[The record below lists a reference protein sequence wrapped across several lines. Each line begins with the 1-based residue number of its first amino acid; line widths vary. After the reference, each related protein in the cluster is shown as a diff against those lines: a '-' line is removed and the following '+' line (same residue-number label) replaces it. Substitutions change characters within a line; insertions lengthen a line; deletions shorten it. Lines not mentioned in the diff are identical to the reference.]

1 MEGKE
6 VGMMKAKT
14 YLKQIELMDAKIN
27 TRLEEVE
34 RLNALATK
42 TTSVMGGERV
52 QSSGSQQKME
62 NCILKLAEAKD
73 RYEMEVARFL
83 VYKQNVL
90 QIMDKHCD
98 PDCINLLY
106 SRYFQYKPW
115 EQIAVELNYTY
126 KWVSGG
132 LHQRALSQV
141 QKGLDER
148 EKRNERSEE
157 VCNMPQIIHCGKG

>member
-1 MEGKE
+1 
-6 VGMMKAKT
+6 MMKAKT

-52 QSSGSQQKME
+52 QASTSQQKMAD
-62 NCILKLAEAKD
+62 CVTRIADLKTEINAEIDKF
-73 RYEMEVARFL
+73 VNH
-83 VYKQNVL
+83 KQEAL
-90 QIMDKHCD
+90 KIMDEQCD

-132 LHQRALSQV
+132 LHQRALAQV

-148 EKRNERSEE
+148 KVMQNA
-157 VCNMPQIIHCGKG
+157 

>member
-1 MEGKE
+1 
-6 VGMMKAKT
+6 MKAKA

-52 QSSGSQQKME
+52 QSSGSQQKMAD
-62 NCILKLAEAKD
+62 CVTRIADLKAEINKEID
-73 RYEMEVARFL
+73 KFVNI
-83 VYKQNVL
+83 KQEIL

-115 EQIAVELNYTY
+115 EQIAVELSFTY

-148 EKRNERSEE
+148 EMAK
-157 VCNMPQIIHCGKG
+157 

>member
-1 MEGKE
+1 
-6 VGMMKAKT
+6 MKAKT

-52 QSSGSQQKME
+52 QASTSQQKMAD
-62 NCILKLAEAKD
+62 CVTRIADLKTEINAEID
-73 RYEMEVARFL
+73 RFVN
-83 VYKQNVL
+83 YKQEAL
-90 QIMDKHCD
+90 KIMDKHCD
-98 PDCINLLY
+98 PDCITLLY
-106 SRYFQYKPW
+106 ARYFQYKAW
-115 EQIAVELNYTY
+115 EHIAVDLNYTY

-132 LHQRALSQV
+132 LHQRALAQV

-148 EKRNERSEE
+148 KEK
-157 VCNMPQIIHCGKG
+157 QGA

>member
-1 MEGKE
+1 
-6 VGMMKAKT
+6 MKAKA

-34 RLNALATK
+34 RLNTLATK

-52 QSSGSQQKME
+52 QSSGSQQKMAD
-62 NCILKLAEAKD
+62 CVTRIVALKTEINKGID
-73 RYEMEVARFL
+73 SFVN
-83 VYKQNVL
+83 YKQDAL
-90 QIMDKHCD
+90 KIMDEYCD

-106 SRYFQYKPW
+106 SRYFQYKAW

-132 LHQRALSQV
+132 LHQRALAQF
-141 QKGLDER
+141 QKGLDR
-148 EKRNERSEE
+148 KVEKDESISNS
-157 VCNMPQIIHCGKG
+157 VQSST

>member
-1 MEGKE
+1 
-6 VGMMKAKT
+6 MKAKT

-52 QSSGSQQKME
+52 QSSGSQQKMAD
-62 NCILKLAEAKD
+62 CVTRIADLKAEINKEID
-73 RYEMEVARFL
+73 KFVNI
-83 VYKQNVL
+83 KQEIL

-115 EQIAVELNYTY
+115 EQIAVELSFTY

-148 EKRNERSEE
+148 EMAK
-157 VCNMPQIIHCGKG
+157 

>member
-1 MEGKE
+1 
-6 VGMMKAKT
+6 MKAKT

-52 QSSGSQQKME
+52 QASTSQQKMAD
-62 NCILKLAEAKD
+62 CVTRIADLKTEINAEID
-73 RYEMEVARFL
+73 RFVN
-83 VYKQNVL
+83 YKQEAL
-90 QIMDKHCD
+90 KIMDKHCD
-98 PDCINLLY
+98 PDCITLLY
-106 SRYFQYKPW
+106 ARYFQYKAW
-115 EQIAVELNYTY
+115 EHIAVDLNYTY

-132 LHQRALSQV
+132 LHQRALAQV

-148 EKRNERSEE
+148 KEK
-157 VCNMPQIIHCGKG
+157 QDA

>member
-1 MEGKE
+1 
-6 VGMMKAKT
+6 MKAKA
-14 YLKQIELMDAKIN
+14 YLKQIKFMDAKIN
-27 TRLEEVE
+27 TRLEEVT
-34 RLNALATK
+34 RLQTLATK

-52 QSSGSQQKME
+52 QASTSQQKMAD
-62 NCILKLAEAKD
+62 CVTRIVALKDEINAEID
-73 RYEMEVARFL
+73 RFVNR
-83 VYKQNVL
+83 KQEAL
-90 QIMDKHCD
+90 KIMDEHCD

-148 EKRNERSEE
+148 KVNED
-157 VCNMPQIIHCGKG
+157 V

>member
-1 MEGKE
+1 
-6 VGMMKAKT
+6 MKAKA
-14 YLKQIELMDAKIN
+14 YLKQIKFMDAKIN
-27 TRLEEVE
+27 TRLEEVT
-34 RLNALATK
+34 RLQTLATK

-52 QSSGSQQKME
+52 QASTSQQKMAD
-62 NCILKLAEAKD
+62 CVTRIVALKDEINAEID
-73 RYEMEVARFL
+73 RFVNR
-83 VYKQNVL
+83 KQETL
-90 QIMDKHCD
+90 KIMDEHCD

-148 EKRNERSEE
+148 KVNED
-157 VCNMPQIIHCGKG
+157 V

>member
-1 MEGKE
+1 
-6 VGMMKAKT
+6 MKAKA
-14 YLKQIELMDAKIN
+14 YLKQIEYMDAKIN

-52 QSSGSQQKME
+52 QSSGSQQKMAD
-62 NCILKLAEAKD
+62 CVTRIADLKAEINKEID
-73 RYEMEVARFL
+73 RFVKR
-83 VYKQNVL
+83 KQEAL
-90 QIMDKHCD
+90 KIMDEHCD

-106 SRYFQYKPW
+106 SRYFQYKAW

-132 LHQRALSQV
+132 LHQRALAQV
-141 QKGLDER
+141 QKGLDGKEG
-148 EKRNERSEE
+148 KNEDSS
-157 VCNMPQIIHCGKG
+157 NIIQSNT